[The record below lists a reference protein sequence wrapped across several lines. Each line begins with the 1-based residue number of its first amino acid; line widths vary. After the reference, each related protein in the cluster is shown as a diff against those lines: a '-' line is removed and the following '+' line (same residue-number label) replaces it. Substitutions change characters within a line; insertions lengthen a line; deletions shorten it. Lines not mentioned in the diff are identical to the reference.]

1 MPYDTPPH
9 DDDHLIRLMASS
21 RRAAQEQGA
30 QLLYRRHRV
39 RLLNF
44 FRLKGACAHSGDAGP
59 TAGDMLQTWMMK
71 AWSNARQYKG
81 GSQPGAATAWL
92 NKLAASAM
100 ADEWR
105 RWSTRFTE
113 HDEKQT
119 REMRCDDAWWE
130 QIAQTHADEDAQD
143 RAEALRRRHAVHEA
157 LADLARQDADR
168 AAVIDMR
175 LDGLAHQAIGRRIGR
190 TEGATRT
197 YYGECCHRLRPLLA
211 RRLGVGMVP
220 RATGRRARG
229 V

>member
-1 MPYDTPPH
+1 MPYDTPTH

-44 FRLKGACAHSGDAGP
+44 FRLKGACAHSGYAGP

-119 REMRCDDAWWE
+119 REMRCDDAGWE

-175 LDGLAHQAIGRRIGR
+175 MDGLSHRAIGGRIGR